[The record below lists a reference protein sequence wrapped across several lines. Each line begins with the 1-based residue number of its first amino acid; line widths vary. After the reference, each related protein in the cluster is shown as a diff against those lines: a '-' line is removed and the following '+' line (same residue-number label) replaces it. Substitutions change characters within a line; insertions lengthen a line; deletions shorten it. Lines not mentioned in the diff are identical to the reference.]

1 VGSYPDRAVTAVFEL
16 HTFSSLNKKFL
27 PQYKESMNAVDHAV
41 VFYDPEVV
49 KHKKLPAI
57 SIQEVIECFERED
70 LEVITS
76 VNQLESRLREIPK
89 QNHCVLMMSSGR
101 FGGVDIPQ

>member
-1 VGSYPDRAVTAVFEL
+1 
-16 HTFSSLNKKFL
+16 
-27 PQYKESMNAVDHAV
+27 MNAVDHAV

-57 SIQEVIECFERED
+57 SIQEVIDCFERED

-76 VNQLESRLREIPK
+76 VDQLESRLQEIPK
-89 QNHCVLMMSSGR
+89 ENHCVLMMSSGR
-101 FGGVDIPQ
+101 FGGVVIPQ